1 MRVVFFR
8 KHTRSVGRPL
18 RQMMSGGR
26 ELRLRNP
33 SIYEQLV
40 FFETSLS
47 DNDIIKVGRCSLIV

>member
-1 MRVVFFR
+1 
-8 KHTRSVGRPL
+8 
-18 RQMMSGGR
+18 MMSGGR

-33 SIYEQLV
+33 GIYEQLV